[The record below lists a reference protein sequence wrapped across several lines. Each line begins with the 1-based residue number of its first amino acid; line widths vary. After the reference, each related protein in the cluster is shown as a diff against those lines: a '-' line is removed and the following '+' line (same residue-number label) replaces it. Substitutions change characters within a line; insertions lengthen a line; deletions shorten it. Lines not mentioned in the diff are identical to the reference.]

1 MYKIA
6 ERERERAD
14 AAGKLGFKWNF
25 FYKSSISESKREDIF
40 PLQVILESSLEILAL
55 EVLS

>member
-14 AAGKLGFKWNF
+14 AAGKLGFKKNF

-55 EVLS
+55 